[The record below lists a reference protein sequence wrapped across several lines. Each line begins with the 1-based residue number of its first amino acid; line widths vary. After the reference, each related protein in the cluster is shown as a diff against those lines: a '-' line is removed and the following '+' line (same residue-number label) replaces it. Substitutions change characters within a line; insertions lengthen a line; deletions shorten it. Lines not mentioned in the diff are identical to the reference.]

1 MSPNSCWL
9 WSLPSSSK
17 STWPRRLP
25 GLARAVHGR
34 RKSVNKCYD
43 NHDIHYHFN
52 PDHFYH
58 PTTMIIM
65 AIGHLGFDREVIRLR
80 RVTKDGSCWLLG
92 GTPLIIRII
101 TIPWKITNGFYLQ
114 TFGKAL
120 VGGDGVVVSLV
131 YLVLNWWCLVYLVYL
146 VLNWWCYHSGHS
158 MNYDEDTSTEFVLEA
173 WCPPAVYR
181 CWSKRIMMLSVI

>member
-9 WSLPSSSK
+9 WSLQSSSK
-17 STWPRRLP
+17 STWTRRLP

-114 TFGKAL
+114 TFGKAR
-120 VGGDGVVVSLV
+120 VEGDGVVVS
-131 YLVLNWWCLVYLVYL
+131 LVYL

>member
-1 MSPNSCWL
+1 MGDESL
-9 WSLPSSSK
+9 WTS
-17 STWPRRLP
+17 
-25 GLARAVHGR
+25 A
-34 RKSVNKCYD
+34 
-43 NHDIHYHFN
+43 
-52 PDHFYH
+52 
-58 PTTMIIM
+58 MIIM
-65 AIGHLGFDREVIRLR
+65 IFIITLILITSIIRLAWSSWLLADGHLVFDREVIRLR

-131 YLVLNWWCLVYLVYL
+131 YLVLNWWC
-146 VLNWWCYHSGHS
+146 YHSGHS

>member
-1 MSPNSCWL
+1 MGDESL
-9 WSLPSSSK
+9 WTS
-17 STWPRRLP
+17 
-25 GLARAVHGR
+25 A
-34 RKSVNKCYD
+34 
-43 NHDIHYHFN
+43 
-52 PDHFYH
+52 
-58 PTTMIIM
+58 MIIM
-65 AIGHLGFDREVIRLR
+65 IFIITLILITSIIRLAWSSWLLADGHLVFDREVIRLR

-92 GTPLIIRII
+92 GTPLIIRIGMAIVII

-114 TFGKAL
+114 TFGKAR
-120 VGGDGVVVSLV
+120 VEGDGVVVS
-131 YLVLNWWCLVYLVYL
+131 LVYL

>member
-1 MSPNSCWL
+1 MGDESL
-9 WSLPSSSK
+9 WTS
-17 STWPRRLP
+17 
-25 GLARAVHGR
+25 A
-34 RKSVNKCYD
+34 
-43 NHDIHYHFN
+43 
-52 PDHFYH
+52 
-58 PTTMIIM
+58 MIIM
-65 AIGHLGFDREVIRLR
+65 IFIITLILITSIIRLAWSSWLLADGHLVFDREVIRLR

-92 GTPLIIRII
+92 GTPLIIRIT

-114 TFGKAL
+114 TFGKAR
-120 VGGDGVVVSLV
+120 VEGDGVVVSLV

-146 VLNWWCYHSGHS
+146 VYLVINWWCYHSGHS